1 MRDHNDD
8 GSVVMGAITGLAFMG
23 AVYAVYAMALF
34 VVHLVR

>member
-23 AVYAVYAMALF
+23 AVYAVYVIALF